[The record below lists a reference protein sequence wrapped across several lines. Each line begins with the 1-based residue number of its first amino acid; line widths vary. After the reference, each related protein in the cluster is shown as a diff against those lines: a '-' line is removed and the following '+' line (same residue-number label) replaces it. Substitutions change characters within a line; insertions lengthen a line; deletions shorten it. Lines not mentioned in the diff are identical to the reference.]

1 MLLPFRPIQYYR
13 RGLLSRA
20 SQVALY
26 KSELQDA
33 AGAEPSYDHPLDGE
47 AAVDWA
53 KSIDRSLRSSHGTV
67 TEWDANLACGYI
79 RPISGPE
86 NRSTRGLNITP
97 ATAGDAL
104 FFRGR
109 SFVPTPPNISTAL
122 SDSKLGGRLVL
133 GACLSAE

>member
-47 AAVDWA
+47 ATVDWA

-67 TEWDANLACGYI
+67 TEWNANLACGY
-79 RPISGPE
+79 
-86 NRSTRGLNITP
+86 ITP

-104 FFRGR
+104 FFHGS
-109 SFVPTPPNISTAL
+109 SFVLAPSNISTAL

-133 GACLSAE
+133 SACLNAEAARSDRKRSEI